1 MPFHST
7 EFPDLF
13 LFEPRVFEDKRGYFF
28 ESYNQTVFQE
38 AGFQYN
44 WVQDNQSR
52 SSYGVVR
59 GLHYQTEP
67 HTQAKLVRV
76 LRGTIWDVVVD
87 LRIGS
92 PTYGKSYGVELSAEN
107 KWQILVPK
115 GFAHGFSVLS
125 DTVEVLYKCDD
136 YYNKESE
143 QGIRWN
149 DPDLRID
156 WKIPADNMIIS
167 EKDLTHPFFKDS
179 HHQFRFH
186 GA

>member
-1 MPFHST
+1 MPFHCT

-13 LFEPRVFEDKRGYFF
+13 LFEPRVFEDRRGYFF
-28 ESYNQTVFQE
+28 ESYNQNIFHE
-38 AGFQYN
+38 AGLQHT

-52 SSYGVVR
+52 SAYGVVR

-76 LRGTIWDVVVD
+76 LQGVIWDVVVD
-87 LRIGS
+87 LRKGS
-92 PTYGKSYGVELSAEN
+92 PTYGQSYGVELSAEN

-125 DTVEVLYKCDD
+125 DTVEVLYKCDA

-149 DPDLRID
+149 DPDLKID
-156 WKIPADNMIIS
+156 WKIPLDKMIIS
-167 EKDLTHPFFKDS
+167 EKDLTHPCFKDS
-179 HHQFRFH
+179 LHQFQFH
-186 GA
+186 GG